1 MLEPIYV
8 LNTFWLQIFN
18 SSFIPNYK
26 LVYITLFLEIVL
38 EMLLFNFFNLR

>member
-8 LNTFWLQIFN
+8 LNMFWLQIFN
-18 SSFIPNYK
+18 NSFIPNYK

-38 EMLLFNFFNLR
+38 KMLLFNFFNLR